1 MSAAAVT
8 TTVATAA
15 KHDAFADFDP
25 LCATATPARPTTEEI
40 PAPNDAAA
48 QPADVTP
55 QLPSRSR
62 SQRRRAARKQSAGQR
77 TEGER
82 QAGAAAGTRPMA
94 AATGPA
100 PASIPR
106 AAAPWEDDPE
116 ADAAEQREANR
127 AALKKALR
135 NKRQQRSSKFA
146 LSQSESHEAGTA
158 GTMPADPSAMLP
170 TGLDAKML
178 QAILRKTGHAT
189 ADAPSMRKLKRAMQS
204 MPAGY
209 LAALGAAAGK

>member
-1 MSAAAVT
+1 MSA
-8 TTVATAA
+8 TTVTAA

-25 LCATATPARPTTEEI
+25 LCATAATTTARTTTEI
-40 PAPNDAAA
+40 PAKPAA
-48 QPADVTP
+48 PDVTP

-62 SQRRRAARKQSAGQR
+62 SQRRRAARKQSSGQR
-77 TEGER
+77 KEGEQ
-82 QAGAAAGTRPMA
+82 QAGAAASGPT
-94 AATGPA
+94 PA
-100 PASIPR
+100 PASGLAPAPR
-106 AAAPWEDDPE
+106 TAAPWEDDPE
-116 ADAAEQREANR
+116 ADAAEQKEANR

-146 LSQSESHEAGTA
+146 LSQSDAHEAGAA

-170 TGLDAKML
+170 AGLDAKML
-178 QAILRKTGHAT
+178 QTILRKTGHAT